1 MAHNDLIRMRHDNS
15 AEWNGYRG
23 MWTLA
28 ELAGRQERF
37 LAASQAKLAK
47 RKLAA
52 SRLRGTTTMMTSV
65 CVLLSVADSSA

>member
-1 MAHNDLIRMRHDNS
+1 MAHNDLIRMRHDTS

-28 ELAGRQERF
+28 ELAGRERF

-47 RKLAA
+47 RKLTA
-52 SRLRGTTTMMTSV
+52 SRLRSTTTMMTSV
-65 CVLLSVADSSA
+65 CVLLSVVDSSA